1 MLSILISSLLGI
13 VTRLVTSD
21 FIQYLI
27 LEGAKALARKT
38 DNKYDDEIVA
48 KMEEVLG
55 NKPKEGK

>member
-1 MLSILISSLLGI
+1 MGI